1 MNNRIVYL
9 GAGLAL
15 AMLVILAM
23 VLLLAASLV
32 AAAPI
37 ERGAAP
43 AGDPAGISVSRAIS
57 IPFGIDSPLALVQE
71 GNAVLVSGHGMC
83 PEGGERY
90 QLRTTVEQDG
100 TRAMGFT
107 EGDCAGGAALT
118 WQALATTPPP
128 QQFQPGPAEACGMV
142 QVFFPREGAI
152 VHRWCLDVT
161 LQ

>member
-9 GAGLAL
+9 GAALAL

-23 VLLLAASLV
+23 VLLFAAGTAV
-32 AAAPI
+32 ASRV
-37 ERGAAP
+37 ERAVPP
-43 AGDPAGISVSRAIS
+43 ARDPGGISVSRAIS
-57 IPFGIDSPLALVQE
+57 IPFGIDSPLPIVQE
-71 GNAVLVSGHGMC
+71 GDAVLVSGHGIC
-83 PEGGERY
+83 PAGGERY

-118 WQALATTPPP
+118 WEALAVTPPP
-128 QQFQPGPAEACGMV
+128 QQFQPGLAEACGMV

-152 VHRWCLDVT
+152 VHKWCLDVT